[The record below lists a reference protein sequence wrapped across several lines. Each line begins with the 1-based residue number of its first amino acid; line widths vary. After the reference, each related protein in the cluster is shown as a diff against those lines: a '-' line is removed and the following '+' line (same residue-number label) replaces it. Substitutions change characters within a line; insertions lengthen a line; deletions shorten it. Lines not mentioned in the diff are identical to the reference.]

1 MSYYEGRRNRWFS
14 EVCLQRLSLQGGY
27 ETGLF
32 AGVMVLD
39 VVLVGIF
46 PHCPLKVNSVASHV
60 VALSELHR
68 IFAVVMDH

>member
-1 MSYYEGRRNRWFS
+1 MWFS
-14 EVCLQRLSLQGGY
+14 EICLQRLSSQGGRVC

-46 PHCPLKVNSVASHV
+46 CS
-60 VALSELHR
+60 LSP
-68 IFAVVMDH
+68 